1 MSGEGEAAHAEVGE
15 TDRYGLIGAAPSDE
29 LQSLSDLAARIFDA
43 PCAAVTI
50 LTSTREHRIAATGTD
65 RSVCALGESLCT
77 VVEVEDTLVVEDA
90 SLDPRLR
97 GHRMVTAE
105 QGIRFYATAP
115 MRSPDGALVG
125 QLCVFDHQARRT
137 TEDERAALGFLAER
151 ATDILELRLRSRQL
165 QGSLQELTTARDE
178 LARSNVALSHFAT
191 QVSHDLRNPLMA
203 VRANAEVLASEPAV
217 RSEPEL
223 AAAVERIADAARG
236 MSRLIQEV
244 LSLAQ
249 PGGRPSVTEVD
260 LGEVADRALLDL
272 SPRVR
277 ETGAHVQVE
286 DLPVVPADPALLY
299 SVLLNLVDN
308 SLKFTRPG
316 VPPVVRLHARH
327 RPGWWR
333 ICVTDNGA
341 GVPAEQEQAVFLPFV
356 RPRTVGQGPAPDGH
370 GIGLATVHRIITA
383 HGGRVGLEPAPGSG
397 SCTWFELPV
406 DSPATEPDATT

>member
-1 MSGEGEAAHAEVGE
+1 MSGEGEAAHVEAGE
-15 TDRYGLIGAAPSDE
+15 TDRYGLIGAPPSDE

-43 PCAAVTI
+43 PCATVTI
-50 LTSTREHRIAATGTD
+50 LTSTREHRIAATGTE
-65 RSVCALGESLCT
+65 RSVCALGDSLCT
-77 VVEVEDTLVVEDA
+77 AVDPEDALVVEDA
-90 SLDPRLR
+90 RRDPRLR
-97 GHRMVTAE
+97 DHGLVTAE
-105 QGIRFYATAP
+105 PGIRFYATAP
-115 MRSPDGALVG
+115 MRSPDGSLVG
-125 QLCVFDHQARRT
+125 QLCVFDHRPRQT
-137 TEDERAALGFLAER
+137 TEDQRASLGFLAAR

-165 QGSLQELTTARDE
+165 RGSLQELTTARDE
-178 LARSNVALSHFAT
+178 LARSNVELSHFAT

-249 PGGRPSVTEVD
+249 HGGRPSVTEVD

-341 GVPAEQEQAVFLPFV
+341 GVPPEQELAVFLPFV
-356 RPRTVGQGPAPDGH
+356 RARTDAQDPLREGH
-370 GIGLATVHRIITA
+370 GIGLATVHRLVTA
-383 HGGRVGLEPAPGSG
+383 HGGRVGLEPVPGAG
-397 SCTWFELPV
+397 ACAWFELPTDV
-406 DSPATEPDATT
+406 PASEPGDAT